1 MYEVVS
7 MKKQSLIINIRMQ
20 GEKEFLYKDAFRL
33 ARSVMGR
40 KYKRMKHF
48 VIGNTN
54 YPCKLSK

>member
-1 MYEVVS
+1 
-7 MKKQSLIINIRMQ
+7 MKKRSLIINIRMQ

-40 KYKRMKHF
+40 KYKRMKHL